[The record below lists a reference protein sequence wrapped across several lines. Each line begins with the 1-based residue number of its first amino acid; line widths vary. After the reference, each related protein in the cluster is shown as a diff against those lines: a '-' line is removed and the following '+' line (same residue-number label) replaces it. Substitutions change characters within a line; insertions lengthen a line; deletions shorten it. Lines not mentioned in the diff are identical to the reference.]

1 MRRCPGIVSI
11 ARAGAV
17 SSALTFV
24 ARPTGA
30 GSTYGGAVASA
41 GRSCWHDPRIA
52 QRGAEAALWQPE
64 AGALGGDA

>member
-1 MRRCPGIVSI
+1 
-11 ARAGAV
+11 
-17 SSALTFV
+17 V